1 MIIIRSFFY
10 LFILFASLESQI
22 YGAQKITI
30 VNPRSSDI
38 WKTGNGY
45 EIAWTYNDLKGGVV
59 VEYSH
64 TSQAPWSLIAEEQVV
79 SQSAYYFLPNDFFD
93 SDNRITL
100 RVRSKSS
107 PRIDDR
113 VTISIGKTQI
123 SRANNQISKTDKVV
137 FIDKQDNI
145 RSGPSMEYP
154 IIAKCRRGES
164 YPYLG
169 PHKGWF
175 MILYNGQVAY
185 THSSNGRTARTGTSY
200 TPPVTTNEPD
210 LWTWTCAILLFGLL
224 YSVAS
229 N

>member
-1 MIIIRSFFY
+1 MFVLVFI
-10 LFILFASLESQI
+10 FILFISFESQI

-100 RVRSKSS
+100 RVRSKSN
-107 PRIDDR
+107 PRIEDR
-113 VTISIGKTQI
+113 VTISIGQTQ
-123 SRANNQISKTDKVV
+123 RISKTDKVV

-169 PHKGWF
+169 PQDGWF
-175 MILYNGQVAY
+175 MILYNGEVAY

-200 TPPVTTNEPD
+200 TPPVSTSESD
-210 LWTWTCAILLFGLL
+210 SGLWTFCIILIGLL
-224 YSVAS
+224 LALST

>member
-64 TSQAPWSLIAEEQVV
+64 TSRAPWILIAEEQVV
-79 SQSAYYFLPNDFFD
+79 SRSAYYFLPNNFSDP
-93 SDNRITL
+93 DNRITL
-100 RVRSKSS
+100 IVRSKSN
-107 PRIDDR
+107 PRIHDS
-113 VTISIGKTQI
+113 VVISIGNTQI
-123 SRANNQISKTDKVV
+123 SRPNNRTDKVV
-137 FIDKQDNI
+137 FIDKQLDNI
-145 RSGPSMEYP
+145 RAGPSMEYP
-154 IIAKCRRGES
+154 ILAKCRRGES
-164 YPYLG
+164 YPYVG
-169 PHKGWF
+169 ETDGWF
-175 MILYNGQVAY
+175 MILYNGEVAY
-185 THSSNGRTARTGTSY
+185 THSSNGRTARTGIRY
-200 TPPVTTNEPD
+200 TPPVSTSESD
-210 LWTWTCAILLFGLL
+210 SGLWTFCIILIGLL
-224 YSVAS
+224 LALST